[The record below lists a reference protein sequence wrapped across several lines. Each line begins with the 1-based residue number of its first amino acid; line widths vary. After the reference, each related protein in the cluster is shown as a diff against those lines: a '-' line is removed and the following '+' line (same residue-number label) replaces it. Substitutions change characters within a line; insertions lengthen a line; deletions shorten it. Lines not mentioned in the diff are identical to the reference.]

1 MWWGILFFVF
11 NSIYLD
17 ALQQIVLNSEFWCVA
32 LDLSALHP
40 WCLLL
45 QLLGCNVFKCT
56 ECNCIAL
63 HPLCF
68 LQCTMY
74 MYMMHCIALHPRCIH
89 DVYSSN
95 YWDEMYSNVL
105 NVIALHRIHY
115 VFSNVQC
122 SCTWC
127 IALHPRCIHD
137 VYSSNYWDAAPPS
150 ISSTPPAMA
159 TTHPPL
165 DIVERHTFSFHTF
178 MPRPLSTIPKH
189 PKKILN
195 FVCHLASAQKL
206 YLQDKVNTNSAKL

>member
-1 MWWGILFFVF
+1 MRGLYITSPFTWMRYNKLYWIL
-11 NSIYLD
+11 SSD
-17 ALQQIVLNSEFWCVA
+17 ALRWIWV
-32 LDLSALHP
+32 H
-40 WCLLL
+40 
-45 QLLGCNVFKCT
+45 
-56 ECNCIAL
+56 
-63 HPLCF
+63 
-68 LQCTMY
+68 
-74 MYMMHCIALHPRCIH
+74 CIH

-122 SCTWC
+122 TCTWC

-165 DIVERHTFSFHTF
+165 DIVERLNFSFHTF

-189 PKKILN
+189 PKKISGICTKTVPTRQSKQCKTQRGPLG
-195 FVCHLASAQKL
+195 
-206 YLQDKVNTNSAKL
+206 T